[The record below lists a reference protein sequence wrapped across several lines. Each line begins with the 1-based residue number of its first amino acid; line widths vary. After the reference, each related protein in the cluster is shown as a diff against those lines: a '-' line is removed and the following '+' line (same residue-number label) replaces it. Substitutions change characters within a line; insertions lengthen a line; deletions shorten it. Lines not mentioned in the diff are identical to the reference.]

1 MSMEESMGKKTLSDV
16 RDVVDSVNAGAL
28 EKAVDLEEK
37 GSTCKDEWVVDVRK
51 SEIASDLVDVV
62 GRLTVEMESIG
73 VRKCVVVDGWM
84 GVEALADSKWSMM
97 VASKSLDMEDV
108 SSAVVESVV
117 AMELVAETVVAE
129 IEDGENRMDGL
140 SMQ

>member
-1 MSMEESMGKKTLSDV
+1 MSMEESMGEKMLSDV
-16 RDVVDSVNAGAL
+16 INAVDSVNAGAF

-37 GSTCKDEWVVDVRK
+37 GSMSKDEWVVDVRK

-73 VRKCVVVDGWM
+73 VRKCVVVDELL
-84 GVEALADSKWSMM
+84 GVEALADRGQSTT
-97 VASKSLDMEDV
+97 VASKSLEV
-108 SSAVVESVV
+108 IELVEVGGLAVVTRL
-117 AMELVAETVVAE
+117 LVETVIAE
-129 IEDGENRMDGL
+129 GEDGENELDGL

>member
-1 MSMEESMGKKTLSDV
+1 MSMEESMGEKMLSDV
-16 RDVVDSVNAGAL
+16 INAVDSVNAGAF

-37 GSTCKDEWVVDVRK
+37 GSMSKDEWVVDVRK

-73 VRKCVVVDGWM
+73 VRKCVVDELL
-84 GVEALADSKWSMM
+84 GVEALADRGQSTT
-97 VASKSLDMEDV
+97 VASKSLEV
-108 SSAVVESVV
+108 I
-117 AMELVAETVVAE
+117 ELVEVGGLAVATRLLVETVIAE
-129 IEDGENRMDGL
+129 GEDGENELDGL